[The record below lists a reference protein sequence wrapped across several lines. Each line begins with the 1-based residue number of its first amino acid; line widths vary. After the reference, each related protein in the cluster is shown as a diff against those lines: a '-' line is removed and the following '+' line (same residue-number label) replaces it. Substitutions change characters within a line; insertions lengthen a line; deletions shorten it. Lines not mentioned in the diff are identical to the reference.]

1 MGLPTWNQSE
11 FVIRFVALAL
21 TLSIR
26 NLGECENKN
35 VDLVELKRDK
45 ERGTAATPMFLF
57 CQLRDK
63 KYMIFIAGD

>member
-11 FVIRFVALAL
+11 FVVLAL

-35 VDLVELKRDK
+35 VDLVELKRDV
-45 ERGTAATPMFLF
+45 EIEEQQQHPPMFFL
-57 CQLRDK
+57 LSTT
-63 KYMIFIAGD
+63 G